1 MKKIPLILITIIG
14 LSVSAQGN
22 NSNYTNEK
30 SKTISFGVKAGAPNI
45 LSLNG
50 EFVLPILNNHI
61 APFYRLWLIWTRY
74 RRHRNHPKIH

>member
-30 SKTISFGVKAGAPNI
+30 IQ
-45 LSLNG
+45 
-50 EFVLPILNNHI
+50 NN
-61 APFYRLWLIWTRY
+61 FFWS
-74 RRHRNHPKIH
+74 